1 MHQREIQLTTQVT
14 KAKLKEPDAWHVLV
28 FGLYTEVSPIR
39 FSSGL
44 SIRNLDCPLTVFDLA
59 ATGAAGFHA
68 WATLEPWAADCKCE
82 LRSPTNRAVDAGYD
96 ALNRAWL
103 LSSLIALRGFE
114 NHLCLACSSYSWN
127 MIAGHQ
133 SRTKEVFE
141 EQLRQE
147 GIDAAIYA
155 SKRALPSFHGKLL
168 DYHLKLLAT
177 KSSIKG
183 QFTEKDAFWV
193 DARFDTFDKLAAESE
208 SFRFA
213 LEASID
219 WRYASDLRS
228 AIARIWA
235 GIESLFGVNS
245 ELVYRVS
252 LLCAC
257 ILAPRGHERKSKFF
271 TVKGL
276 YAKRSKAVHGE
287 PMSEEVLLETIN
299 LSYELLRDLL
309 LSIVENGRELTKDDM
324 DQAVFF

>member
-1 MHQREIQLTTQVT
+1 LTTQEIKT
-14 KAKLKEPDAWHVLV
+14 TLKQSDVWHVLV
-28 FGLYTEVSPIR
+28 FGLHPEISPTR

-44 SIRNLDCPLTVFDLA
+44 SIRTLDCSLTIFDLA

-68 WATLEPWAADCKCE
+68 WATLEPWAAGCKCE
-82 LRSPTNRAVDAGYD
+82 FISSANRAVDPGYD

-103 LSSLIALRGFE
+103 LSSLIALRGFG

-127 MIAGHQ
+127 IVAGHQ

-147 GIDAAIYA
+147 GIDAAVYA
-155 SKRALPSFHGKLL
+155 SKRKLPTFHGSLL
-168 DYHLKLLAT
+168 DYHLKVLCAKNST
-177 KSSIKG
+177 KNK
-183 QFTEKDAFWV
+183 FTKEDAFWV
-193 DARFDTFDKLAAESE
+193 DARFDTFNKLSAESE

-257 ILAPRGHERKSKFF
+257 MLAPRGYARKTKFAA
-271 TVKGL
+271 VKAL

-287 PMSEEVLLETIN
+287 PMSEEVLLESIN

-309 LSIVENGRELTKDDM
+309 LSIVGKGRPLTRDDM
-324 DQAVFF
+324 DEAVFL